1 MNTKNLA
8 LITAC
13 LLAGFVSGCATSGK
27 PVQMGDEERANIVRS
42 GEVTAVHQRPIGFH
56 FQTPSGALVSAGKAR
71 WNDASRAPNWYNITE
86 IHKVPDFATSI
97 QEKFLSIVGTGN
109 SPYRF
114 KPVAKPLGIDED
126 ENFEGFSQYGT
137 PYVLVFRTR
146 NGVLV
151 YQLTAWNTY
160 KMSYN
165 GEAALVRVSDKEVV
179 WRGGC
184 QIANDRDPVQ
194 TVPGKDFLAG
204 NGEKLRAAAL
214 YIQRTCAEELA
225 AQFTQS
231 KAAQKLG

>member
-1 MNTKNLA
+1 MNTKNPA

-13 LLAGFVSGCATSGK
+13 LLAVAGFVSGCATSGK

-42 GEVTAVHQRPIGFH
+42 GAVTAVHQRPIGFH

-86 IHKVPDFATSI
+86 IHKVPDFVTSI
-97 QEKFLSIVGTGN
+97 QEKFLHIVGTGN

-146 NGVLV
+146 NGVLI

-165 GEAALVRVSDKEVV
+165 GEAALVRVSDKKVV
-179 WRGGC
+179 WRGSC

-194 TVPGKDFLAG
+194 TIPGKDFLAG

-225 AQFTQS
+225 AQFNQT
-231 KAAQKLG
+231 KAAKN